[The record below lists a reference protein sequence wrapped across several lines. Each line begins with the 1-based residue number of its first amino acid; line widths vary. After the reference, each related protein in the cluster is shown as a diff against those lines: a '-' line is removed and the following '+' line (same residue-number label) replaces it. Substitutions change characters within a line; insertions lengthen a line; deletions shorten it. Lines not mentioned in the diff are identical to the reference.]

1 MKRAFSSLVLG
12 GLLIVGGDGIG
23 FAQDFSAGVAAYER
37 QDYATAFRE
46 MSVLANQGNA
56 MAQHYLA
63 MMYTQ
68 GQGVTQDY
76 QEAAK
81 WSRLSAEQGLEMAQA
96 GLGWAY
102 QNGRGVTQDFRE
114 AMKWY
119 RLSAEQGNPIAQ
131 NNLGQMYG
139 LGQGIAQD
147 YVYAHMWFNI
157 AASNGIENAG
167 KIRDSIAQQMTKE
180 QIAEAQK
187 LARECQQKNFKGC

>member
-1 MKRAFSSLVLG
+1 
-12 GLLIVGGDGIG
+12 
-23 FAQDFSAGVAAYER
+23 
-37 QDYATAFRE
+37 
-46 MSVLANQGNA
+46 

-63 MMYTQ
+63 MRYTQ

-76 QEAAK
+76 REAAK

-96 GLGWAY
+96 ALGWAY

-131 NNLGQMYG
+131 YNLGQMYG
-139 LGQGIAQD
+139 LGQGIEQV

-157 AASNGIENAG
+157 AASNWIENAG
-167 KIRDSIAQQMTKE
+167 KIRDSIAEQMTKE